1 MLLTELYNQA
11 IPNYQ
16 DLSDDEGSDK
26 KLHDM
31 RKTKLT
37 LRQLNKLRRM
47 NDMRTFE
54 KKQKLSKIRKQY
66 SQPAA
71 ESGMPGM

>member
-71 ESGMPGM
+71 EGGMPGM